1 MKKRRTILVATCLFV
16 VVISIG
22 WRLFFDYSR
31 VIEINWGI
39 TLPWKARLTEIYEK
53 DSGPSFHGDGVRY
66 HVYSYKYEDYI
77 DLMFAWSGNLENRT
91 LFYQS
96 YFDAADI
103 WLSELG
109 ISQEQYPDYDACL
122 CWYKNAH
129 DNSEIIIFW
138 NPEINRLYIVE
149 NII

>member
-22 WRLFFDYSR
+22 WRLFSDYSR

-77 DLMFAWSGNLENRT
+77 DLMFAWPQTEYPTN
-91 LFYQS
+91 FYATTS
-96 YFDAADI
+96 KAAEV
-103 WLSELG
+103 WLDEIDVPAEERPNYEKCCSWHKA
-109 ISQEQYPDYDACL
+109 QE
-122 CWYKNAH
+122 
-129 DNSEIIIFW
+129 DNSEIIFFW
-138 NPEINRLYIVE
+138 DNELNHLYILE
-149 NII
+149 NFI

>member
-77 DLMFAWSGNLENRT
+77 DLMFAWPQTEYPTN
-91 LFYQS
+91 FYATTS
-96 YFDAADI
+96 KAAEV
-103 WLSELG
+103 WLDEIDVPAEERPNYEKCCSWHKA
-109 ISQEQYPDYDACL
+109 QE
-122 CWYKNAH
+122 
-129 DNSEIIIFW
+129 DNSEIIFFW
-138 NPEINRLYIVE
+138 DNELNHLYILE
-149 NII
+149 NFI

>member
-77 DLMFAWSGNLENRT
+77 DLMFAWPQTEYPTN
-91 LFYQS
+91 FYATTS
-96 YFDAADI
+96 KAAEV
-103 WLSELG
+103 WLDEIDVPAEERPNYEKCCSWHKA
-109 ISQEQYPDYDACL
+109 QE
-122 CWYKNAH
+122 
-129 DNSEIIIFW
+129 DNSEIIFFW
-138 NPEINRLYIVE
+138 YNELNHLYILE
-149 NII
+149 NFI

>member
-77 DLMFAWSGNLENRT
+77 DLMFAWPPTEYPTNFYATTSKAAEVWLEEIDVPAEERPN
-91 LFYQS
+91 YEKCCS
-96 YFDAADI
+96 WHKA
-103 WLSELG
+103 
-109 ISQEQYPDYDACL
+109 QE
-122 CWYKNAH
+122 
-129 DNSEIIIFW
+129 DNSEIIFFW
-138 NPEINRLYIVE
+138 DNELNHLYILE
-149 NII
+149 NFI